1 MPAKWKFKEVEGLK
15 KKLSESP
22 IIGVAGI
29 EGLPAKQ
36 FAQIRGSLHDE
47 VEIEV
52 VKNRLARLA
61 FEEAKKKRKGLE
73 ELEAKLEGPTALI
86 FTKENQFELY
96 KKFEEKKIP
105 SVAKPADLA
114 PDDLVVPAG
123 DTPFKPGPIIG
134 ELQKVGIKAKIQGGI
149 IVVTEDSPVIKK
161 GEKFSKELA
170 EVLGR
175 MEIEPMK
182 IGINLRAAYED
193 GMVYGSDVLGVST
206 EETLS
211 KIVAAHQNALNLS
224 INAEIYNNETV
235 LHFLRNA
242 HQKAIGLSLEAE
254 LINRGSIK
262 ILLGKASSQAIAL
275 SALTS
280 GGEPTQPSAAEEG
293 EKKPVEEKKEGE
305 LKEVAEEKKE
315 ETKAEEE
322 KSEEEA
328 AAPAPE
334 KKVDAE
340 EKAEAGEKTKDE
352 TAEGLGSLFD

>member
-36 FAQIRGSLHDE
+36 FAQIRSSLHDE
-47 VEIEV
+47 IEIGV

-61 FEEAKKKRKGLE
+61 FEEAKKKREGLE

-86 FTKENQFELY
+86 FTKENPFKLY
-96 KKFEEKKIP
+96 RKFEENKIP
-105 SVAKPADLA
+105 SAAKPGDVA
-114 PDDLVVPAG
+114 PEDIVIPAG

-193 GMVYGSDVLGVST
+193 GMVYGPDVLGVST

-211 KIVAAHQNALNLS
+211 QIVAAHQNALNLS
-224 INAEIYNNETV
+224 INAEIYNTETV
-235 LHFLRNA
+235 LHFLRDA
-242 HQKAIGLSLEAE
+242 HQKAINLSLEAE
-254 LINRGSIK
+254 LINKESIK
-262 ILLGKASSQAIAL
+262 ILLGNAGSQAAVL
-275 SALTS
+275 SALIPAGKT
-280 GGEPTQPSAAEEG
+280 PQAPVTEEAVG
-293 EKKPVEEKKEGE
+293 
-305 LKEVAEEKKE
+305 EKKE
-315 ETKAEEE
+315 EEPKKAEEE
-322 KSEEEA
+322 TA
-328 AAPAPE
+328 APE
-334 KKVDAE
+334 KKE
-340 EKAEAGEKTKDE
+340 EAAG
-352 TAEGLGSLFD
+352 GLGSLFG